1 MRSLEDRIAIE
12 RVARALAASAGLIW
26 DHMEKYPGY
35 ARGIWLN
42 KARLLLTQVGQE
54 ERGVA

>member
-1 MRSLEDRIAIE
+1 MRSLDERADIE

-35 ARGIWLN
+35 ARGIWLS
-42 KARLLLTQVGQE
+42 KARQLVSHMGPASL
-54 ERGVA
+54 A